1 MGTWRACNASHQRY
15 SGGVG
20 RWGRPGVGRHG
31 LAGWAGGPLVLRR
44 FQAGLAQVAAELPG
58 EQDGVD
64 HKWNERAV
72 QGTGEVSPAEP
83 APYSRIP
90 ARKRGPSSWSLR
102 RPTPLICRNASWVV
116 GRSRA
121 RSRRVASLKM
131 R

>member
-1 MGTWRACNASHQRY
+1 MAWMA
-15 SGGVG
+15 GGGNITREKQVHATSDERSEELPGGMG
-20 RWGRPGVGRHG
+20 RWGRPGEGRHG
-31 LAGWAGGPLVLRR
+31 LAGWAGGPVVLRR

-64 HKWNERAV
+64 HKWNERAI

-102 RPTPLICRNASWVV
+102 RPTPLICSNGGRN
-116 GRSRA
+116 
-121 RSRRVASLKM
+121 
-131 R
+131 